1 MMLNSA
7 IDKYVEYRRSLGE
20 SFKTNANLLKQ
31 FCNYL
36 GKDMNLLEITA
47 SITSDFFAIRR
58 QRDYSKVVYASRC
71 SVWLLPVV
79 HVTRVCIKNTLDYG

>member
-47 SITSDFFAIRR
+47 SITSDFLQEATRLLESGLR
-58 QRDYSKVVYASRC
+58 VTLLCLASSGGAC
-71 SVWLLPVV
+71 HEGMYQKYP
-79 HVTRVCIKNTLDYG
+79 

>member
-36 GKDMNLLEITA
+36 GKAENNFLS
-47 SITSDFFAIRR
+47 SISE
-58 QRDYSKVVYASRC
+58 
-71 SVWLLPVV
+71 
-79 HVTRVCIKNTLDYG
+79 

>member
-47 SITSDFFAIRR
+47 SITSDFLQSGGNEITRKWFTRHAAL
-58 QRDYSKVVYASRC
+58 SGFFRC
-71 SVWLLPVV
+71 ACHEGMYQKYP
-79 HVTRVCIKNTLDYG
+79 

>member
-36 GKDMNLLEITA
+36 GKDMNLLEIGATIDDKMA
-47 SITSDFFAIRR
+47 EYLRR
-58 QRDYSKVVYASRC
+58 LSEIY
-71 SVWLLPVV
+71 
-79 HVTRVCIKNTLDYG
+79 I

>member
-31 FCNYL
+31 FCNYP

-47 SITSDFFAIRR
+47 SITSDFCNQEATRLLESGLR
-58 QRDYSKVVYASRC
+58 VTLLCPASSGGAC
-71 SVWLLPVV
+71 HEGMYQKYP
-79 HVTRVCIKNTLDYG
+79 